1 MWYVHNKS
9 EEREI
14 ACWYQRGEF
23 SENQA
28 QYSGSDLWLQVVAFF
43 CFHSITI
50 KGEIATYIHIRFLYY
65 VSLVFP
71 DLQNYNFVR
80 ICT

>member
-9 EEREI
+9 EDREI

-23 SENQA
+23 CENQA

-43 CFHSITI
+43 CFQ
-50 KGEIATYIHIRFLYY
+50 
-65 VSLVFP
+65 
-71 DLQNYNFVR
+71 LQ
-80 ICT
+80 